1 MKKSLTQCL
10 RAQYT
15 DGRAEQ
21 SRAEQSRAEQ
31 SRAEQSRA
39 VNSFSAAFCCL
50 NLNIWMKRPISDT
63 E

>member
-10 RAQYT
+10 RTRYT
-15 DGRAEQ
+15 E
-21 SRAEQSRAEQ
+21 SRAEQ

-39 VNSFSAAFCCL
+39 VNNFSAAFCYL
-50 NLNIWMKRPISDT
+50 DLNIWMKRPISDT

>member
-15 DGRAEQ
+15 DG
-21 SRAEQSRAEQ
+21 RAEQ